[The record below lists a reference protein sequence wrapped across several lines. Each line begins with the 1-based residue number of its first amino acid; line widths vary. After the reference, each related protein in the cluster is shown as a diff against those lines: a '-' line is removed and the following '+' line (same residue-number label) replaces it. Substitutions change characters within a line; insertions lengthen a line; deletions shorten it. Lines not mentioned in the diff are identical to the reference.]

1 MESKLNLEQA
11 AWLTL
16 FAIIGISLLLR
27 LEQILIALQRARVV
41 IVKSDEG
48 RIIDVAYKDIT
59 GREKEIA

>member
-27 LEQILIALQRARVV
+27 LEQVLIALQRARVV
-41 IVKSDEG
+41 IVKSDGG
-48 RIIDVAYKDIT
+48 RVIDVAYKDIT
-59 GREKEIA
+59 EREKDIV